1 MKKIENDGKKLPTKT
16 MKNDP
21 FAVFSYGEKKDN

>member
-1 MKKIENDGKKLPTKT
+1 MKNIENDGKKLPTKT

-21 FAVFSYGEKKDN
+21 FAVFSYEGKKR